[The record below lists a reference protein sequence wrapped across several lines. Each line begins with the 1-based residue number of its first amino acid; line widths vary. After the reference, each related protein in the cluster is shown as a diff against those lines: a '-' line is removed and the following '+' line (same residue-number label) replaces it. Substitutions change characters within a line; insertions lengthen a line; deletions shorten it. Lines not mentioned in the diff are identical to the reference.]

1 MKVTNEE
8 RIIIKFLKKERD
20 EAKVWE
26 MEERERLI
34 KKLKKR
40 PCEESDFVEYID
52 AHANWLAFEG
62 TYGGFVDNIRMRI
75 IEAIDS
81 R

>member
-8 RIIIKFLKKERD
+8 RAIIKFLKKERN
-20 EAKVWE
+20 EAKIWE

-34 KKLKKR
+34 KRLKAR

-52 AHANWLAFEG
+52 AHANYLAFEG
-62 TYGGFVDNIRMRI
+62 TYGAFVDNIRMRI
-75 IEAIDS
+75 INEIDS
-81 R
+81 